1 MNLRLYIDYD
11 NLNPDRKRKG
21 LLDLATRSL
30 LATAIPTSKTGGR
43 CELRVYGGWYDA
55 TTLTPLAQDII
66 AEIGRDFP
74 AVLPFQNHA
83 GVSGKLTVAAELARS
98 MESEPAHHL
107 FNTFRQ
113 KSPPRALRCAAP
125 STKGCSDPDCPLEC
139 IPLLFETERCPKHGC
154 AIRLHDIIF
163 RKEQKL
169 VDTMLACDMIHAA
182 KLGCDFIILVSS
194 DDDMLPAIRTALLT
208 GTPFA
213 RLHPKNYYQTAAFPP
228 GGAPFVE
235 IPL

>member
-43 CELRVYGGWYDA
+43 CELRVYGGWYEA
-55 TTLTPLAQDII
+55 TALTPLAQEIT
-66 AEIGRDFP
+66 AELGRDFP
-74 AVLPFQNHA
+74 VVLPFQNHA
-83 GVSGKLTVAAELARS
+83 GVAGRLTVSAELARS
-98 MESEPAHHL
+98 MEAEPGRHL
-107 FNTFRQ
+107 FNTFRRR
-113 KSPPRALRCAAP
+113 SPPRALRCASP
-125 STKGCSDPDCPLEC
+125 STKGCLDPDCPLVSL
-139 IPLLFETERCPKHGC
+139 PLLFETERCPKHGC
-154 AIRLHDIIF
+154 TIRLHDIVF

-182 KLGCDFIILVSS
+182 RLGCDFIILVSS
-194 DDDMLPAIRTALLT
+194 DDDLLPAVRTALLT

-213 RLHPKNYYQTAAFPP
+213 RLHPKTYYQTAAFPP
-228 GGAPFVE
+228 GGAAFVE